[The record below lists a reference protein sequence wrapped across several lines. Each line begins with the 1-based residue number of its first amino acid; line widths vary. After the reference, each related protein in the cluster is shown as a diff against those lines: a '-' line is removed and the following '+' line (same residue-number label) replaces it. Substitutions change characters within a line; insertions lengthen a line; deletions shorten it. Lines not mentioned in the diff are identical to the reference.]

1 MTRDSTDVTSNKCA
15 GTVQACLMCGAAT
28 NNSVVIEDEEAGT
41 FHEPCC
47 EECEHDLD
55 LLTI

>member
-1 MTRDSTDVTSNKCA
+1 MNQNLEAQT
-15 GTVQACLMCGAAT
+15 CLMCGSAT
-28 NNSVVIEDEEAGT
+28 SNRIMIEDEVAGT